1 MLRSSLHKSQSLSGG
16 VGAFRRTTCT
26 ATALRGSFVPVV
38 RTSKLPI
45 LYQRL
50 QVRSYAVA
58 VEDTNKGV
66 VRSSP
71 LEINNEGF
79 VAEPFVPGSQ

>member
-1 MLRSSLHKSQSLSGG
+1 MLRSSLFKSKSLSGG
-16 VGAFRRTTCT
+16 VGAFRRTTCS
-26 ATALRGSFVPVV
+26 ATALRGSSELVV

-50 QVRSYAVA
+50 QRRSYAVA

-66 VRSSP
+66 VRCSQ

-79 VAEPFVPGSQ
+79 VTEPFVPGSQ